1 MTKSKPV
8 VPVGL
13 LAGGERVWSAIVEV
27 YDLRP
32 DELATLEDACRLT
45 DMVDAMSAAWAGE
58 GSPLTTKGSMGQLV
72 THPMISEIRAHRM
85 ARNALWRQ
93 LKLPDTPAEG
103 SKGVPNQQREA
114 AQSRWAA
121 AHGRSS

>member
-1 MTKSKPV
+1 MGIRKPV
-8 VPVGL
+8 PPAGLGKGGKKVWNGIVG
-13 LAGGERVWSAIVEV
+13 V

-45 DMVDAMSAAWAGE
+45 DMIDAMDKAWSDE
-58 GSPLTTKGSMGQLV
+58 GKPLTTTGSMGQLV
-72 THPMISEIRAHRM
+72 AHPMISEIRTHRM

-93 LKLPDTPAEG
+93 LKLPDTPGGEVGA
-103 SKGVPNQQREA
+103 SPNQHRAA

-121 AHGRSS
+121 AHGSSA